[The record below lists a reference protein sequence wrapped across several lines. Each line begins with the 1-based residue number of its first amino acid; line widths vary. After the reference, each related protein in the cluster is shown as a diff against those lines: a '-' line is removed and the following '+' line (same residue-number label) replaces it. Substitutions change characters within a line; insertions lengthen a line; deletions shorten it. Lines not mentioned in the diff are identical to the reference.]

1 MSPTDPIGELRE
13 ELVADP
19 TLEHLVQRLP
29 DVADS
34 SPIRVAFVGPYNA
47 GKSSL
52 ISALTG
58 DLSISRDSKPETAAV
73 SYHTWNG
80 LYLVDVP
87 GWFSGF
93 TAHDQTAD
101 EELRAHADLV
111 AFCTTVELGDENVV
125 GAMQRVFG
133 DLGFADRS
141 V

>member
-1 MSPTDPIGELRE
+1 MSSTSPVSKLRE
-13 ELVADP
+13 ELVAEP
-19 TLEHLVQRLP
+19 TLEHLAQQLP

-58 DLSISRDSKPETAAV
+58 DLSISRDSKPETASV
-73 SYHTWNG
+73 RYHSWND
-80 LYLVDVP
+80 LQLVDVP

-101 EELRAHADLV
+101 EELRA
-111 AFCTTVELGDENVV
+111 
-125 GAMQRVFG
+125 
-133 DLGFADRS
+133 
-141 V
+141 